1 MIDISPDARIIK
13 STKGSKLIIGDNT
26 HIFEF
31 VVIKFVGGRGG
42 IVIGEECF
50 INPHT
55 VIYSGNGIVIGNHV
69 LIGPGC
75 VLAGSNH
82 TYKNPDATIKSQG
95 FDLGMGIVI
104 DSDVWIGANC
114 TILDGA
120 WIRHGSVIAAGSVV
134 NCEVPKYQVWAGVPA
149 KFIKER

>member
-1 MIDISPDARIIK
+1 MIEISPDARIGI
-13 STKGSKLIIGDNT
+13 STKGSKLHVGENT

-31 VVIKFVGGRGG
+31 VVIKFVGGKGN
-42 IVIGEECF
+42 ITIGKECY

-55 VIYSGNGIVIGNHV
+55 VIYSGRGVYIGDSV

-82 TYKNPDATIKSQG
+82 TYKNPDVTIKSQG
-95 FDLGMGIVI
+95 FDLGRGIVI

-120 WIRHGSVIAAGSVV
+120 WIREGSVIAAGSVV
-134 NCEVPKYQVWAGVPA
+134 NCEVPKFQVWGGVPA
-149 KFIKER
+149 KFLKER